1 MSPEEIQSLSTSS
14 RVLQLVENEKVARQR
29 ARRANEEEEMF
40 REQTRE
46 ADRESMRQEV
56 EGEHAEQHEHEHLY
70 RGSSSSPSLRP
81 PSTNTSHTDR
91 NGSCVVCQDD
101 EVNIVIG
108 YVAFYSVIGLF
119 WFKRQLRHIAMCRKC
134 SDVVMNSSRE

>member
-1 MSPEEIQSLSTSS
+1 MAPEDIQSLSTSS

-46 ADRESMRQEV
+46 ADRESMQQEV
-56 EGEHAEQHEHEHLY
+56 EGEHAEQDEHEHLY
-70 RGSSSSPSLRP
+70 PGSSSSPSLRP
-81 PSTNTSHTDR
+81 PSTNTSYTDR

-101 EVNIVIG
+101 EANIVIG
-108 YVAFYSVIGLF
+108 YVAFYSVLWTF
-119 WFKRQLRHIAMCRKC
+119 L
-134 SDVVMNSSRE
+134 V